1 MNIADRSGS
10 ALKRQSLHQELAEKL
25 RELIVTGELR
35 PGSKVPEKDLCD
47 YFGVSRTP
55 LREALKVLAAD
66 RLVSL
71 QPNRGAW
78 VTRITIEDLEEVFPV
93 MGALEA
99 LAGELACAKIDD
111 AEIAAIRALHEEM
124 VAAYE
129 RGALDTYFALNQR
142 IHEAILAAAR
152 NETLTAQYQGL
163 ASRVRQARYMANMSR
178 TRWQQAIDEHEEM
191 LRHIEARDGA
201 ALSGVLRRHL
211 DHKME
216 TVRDWIE
223 AARDGPETGGAG

>member
-71 QPNRGAW
+71 QPNRGA
-78 VTRITIEDLEEVFPV
+78 
-93 MGALEA
+93 
-99 LAGELACAKIDD
+99 
-111 AEIAAIRALHEEM
+111 
-124 VAAYE
+124 
-129 RGALDTYFALNQR
+129 
-142 IHEAILAAAR
+142 
-152 NETLTAQYQGL
+152 
-163 ASRVRQARYMANMSR
+163 
-178 TRWQQAIDEHEEM
+178 
-191 LRHIEARDGA
+191 
-201 ALSGVLRRHL
+201 
-211 DHKME
+211 
-216 TVRDWIE
+216 
-223 AARDGPETGGAG
+223 